1 MKRMALLCVLA
12 IGMPALSHA
21 DSWAFE
27 PKVTEKVYEFG
38 ESKIVLKVDATKDQQ
53 WPEHTLSIYLGDE
66 LMAQYKNVGFEQ
78 IFASPDNKYFL
89 GVSNSGIPG
98 TAFVIFDREGNLIRE
113 EKHNY
118 MAMSIYTEI
127 SVTLVRTWYD
137 SKNPGVEFV
146 SDGDRLT
153 KVLIR
158 SHTNKTYNLLYR
170 DREYRRFEEV
180 EEEKNGG

>member
-1 MKRMALLCVLA
+1 MKRIALFIVLA
-12 IGMPALSHA
+12 IGIPALSYA
-21 DSWAFE
+21 DSWSFE
-27 PKVTEKVYEFG
+27 AKVTEKAYEFG
-38 ESKIVLKVDATKDQQ
+38 DSKIVLKVDATQDQS
-53 WPEHTLSIYLGDE
+53 WPAHTLSIYLGDE
-66 LMAQYKNVGFEQ
+66 LMARYKNVGFEQ

-118 MAMSIYTEI
+118 MAMTIYTEI
-127 SVTLVRTWYD
+127 SVTLGRKWYD
-137 SKNPGVEFV
+137 PKNPGVEFV
-146 SDGDRLT
+146 TDGRRLG

-170 DREYRRFEEV
+170 DREYRRLEEPT
-180 EEEKNGG
+180 EEANSK